1 MDEPVSFGYWIRRR
15 RKALDLTREA
25 LAQQVGCAIV
35 TIRKIE
41 ADERRP
47 SRQIAERLAE
57 CLQIPPG
64 DRAAFLQAARAELAV
79 DRLAMPPSP
88 PLSPPLSPRR
98 PVERFPGQQALKGYE
113 LHEQIGAG
121 GFGAVYRA
129 EQPGVGREVAVKIIR
144 PEYANHPSSSAASR
158 PRPSSSRGSN
168 TRISSRSTT
177 TGARVAAPTWSC
189 AISAAAA
196 CRLHSGAARS
206 RSMPAR
212 AGRSC
217 RM

>member
-79 DRLAMPPSP
+79 DRLATPPSP
-88 PLSPPLSPRR
+88 PLSSPPPYRPSDQHPRAR
-98 PVERFPGQQALKGYE
+98 MLKG
-113 LHEQIGAG
+113 
-121 GFGAVYRA
+121 
-129 EQPGVGREVAVKIIR
+129 
-144 PEYANHPSSSAASR
+144 
-158 PRPSSSRGSN
+158 
-168 TRISSRSTT
+168 
-177 TGARVAAPTWSC
+177 
-189 AISAAAA
+189 
-196 CRLHSGAARS
+196 
-206 RSMPAR
+206 
-212 AGRSC
+212 
-217 RM
+217 